1 MRLPDFVAIAKKY
14 APDIAI
20 ENQHHLNLIQVGRWI
35 SFDMRTIDGLDFIN
49 GIGQKIKPAYDA
61 LQAAKECYDNDI
73 KATLVVASPSRN
85 VLYKALVGTLR
96 DDVLNAQLAEVD
108 CYELLCYIHDKGP
121 WPADHWDAV
130 CPELAGWA
138 KRLRKEADDRRASI
152 DRSALMKRVPSK
164 VDRLAELL
172 HGVNITELVQTC
184 DVGMLVAFLEGELD
198 SDKEDDVMHE
208 LWAYVARDLSQC
220 IVLHRWTVSSL
231 LEWLRERLPVAY
243 TQTLDSL
250 TAASIYMVIRG
261 NGEYNTGPKDLIEA
275 VAAAKAEY
283 QSKKQPTFEL
293 QGEEKM
299 KNDITINY
307 HSRLVTANGELTG
320 TITLSI
326 NGELAIVDVECPKDD
341 VKVRYHWVTMPKKGY
356 DTTVHSLVRWF
367 GDVAA
372 AAVMVTVY
380 PDGGTPK
387 TVTVTLEA

>member
-1 MRLPDFVAIAKKY
+1 MRIPDFVAIAKRY

-20 ENQHHLNLIQVGRWI
+20 ENQHHLDLIQVGRWI
-35 SFDMRTIDGLDFIN
+35 SFDMRAIDGIDFIN

-73 KATLVVASPSRN
+73 KATLVIASPSRN

-130 CPELAGWA
+130 CPELAEWA
-138 KRLRKEADDRRASI
+138 KRLRKEADGQRDRI
-152 DRSALMKRVPSK
+152 DRGALMKRVPS
-164 VDRLAELL
+164 
-172 HGVNITELVQTC
+172 
-184 DVGMLVAFLEGELD
+184 
-198 SDKEDDVMHE
+198 
-208 LWAYVARDLSQC
+208 
-220 IVLHRWTVSSL
+220 
-231 LEWLRERLPVAY
+231 
-243 TQTLDSL
+243 
-250 TAASIYMVIRG
+250 
-261 NGEYNTGPKDLIEA
+261 TGPKDLIEA

-283 QSKKQPTFEL
+283 QSKKQPTFV

-299 KNDITINY
+299 KNEITINY